1 MDVYYTSNFDV
12 STPEYGASTLNGVGS
27 YMTAPPPTPAHCS
40 PTYSTSQ
47 YLLKKQKKME
57 YDRHILNST
66 NSMKTSWNLIN
77 IELGKGTKNQI
88 IVTKYWW

>member
-1 MDVYYTSNFDV
+1 LFTNIQYISV
-12 STPEYGASTLNGVGS
+12 SP
-27 YMTAPPPTPAHCS
+27 
-40 PTYSTSQ
+40 
-47 YLLKKQKKME
+47 KKAKEME